1 VNVVSLRSVLAGVA
15 LILALA
21 SCSSPPP
28 IAASIP
34 MNWQPLTSVSR
45 YLPSGIRA
53 YSGINDTL
61 PLRAWYVRIEESHPA
76 ITTHVVMSDDE
87 TDNRETVSS
96 FADDPGVCVAI
107 NGGYF
112 NMSATPARHGG
123 LLLSDGVLLEPA
135 TRIVTRDSTRYMA
148 VRAAIGFVE
157 DRVEIAWVTTS
168 GRAVYAW
175 PEPPAHRPGFPAD
188 SLDYSAATEW
198 VVNDALSAGPLLL
211 KNGNINIT
219 SDEEVFFGSSIPDVH
234 PRSAAGRT
242 ADGALILMVV
252 DGRQDISRGVYLQEL
267 AILMRGVGAV
277 EALNLDGGGSSA
289 LVVGGTLLNRPTGGT
304 TEREVMSAIVTVC
317 R

>member
-1 VNVVSLRSVLAGVA
+1 
-15 LILALA
+15 
-21 SCSSPPP
+21 
-28 IAASIP
+28 